1 MVLRSRRWSWWTGA
15 QALRWSYAVAIVVV
29 QLVGACVAHAALIP
43 GGGKKE
49 NPGATKKPK
58 PKPKHHKRH
67 EDEKERGR

>member
-1 MVLRSRRWSWWTGA
+1 V
-15 QALRWSYAVAIVVV
+15 
-29 QLVGACVAHAALIP
+29 IP